1 MAFYDSYDY
10 HHYWKNR
17 EYENQAEII
26 ALRKLFQLIPQKKKK
41 NILDIG
47 AGFGRHTLLY
57 APLFKEAILL
67 EPSLK
72 LLQEAQKNLKSFSHL
87 VFKKGTAQKLPYP
100 KQSIDTILM
109 VRVAH
114 HFDNLSLVLQEI
126 SKVLAPNGTLIL
138 EFANKIHFKAKIKA
152 LISGNLKFFKDLTPV
167 DQRSRENIKER
178 SILFLN
184 HHPKTIEKNLRKN
197 NLKIIKKLSV
207 SNFRSPILK
216 KILPLNWLLFLEKIT
231 QPLLAPLNFGPSIF
245 ILAIPTP
252 SLP

>member
-47 AGFGRHTLLY
+47 AGFGRHTPLY
-57 APLFKEAILL
+57 APLFREAGLL

-72 LLQEAQKNLKSFSHL
+72 LLQKARKSLKSFSHL
-87 VFKKGTAQKLPYP
+87 TFKKGTAQKLPYP

-109 VRVAH
+109 VRVVH
-114 HFDNLSLVLQEI
+114 HLNNLSPALQEI
-126 SKVLAPNGTLIL
+126 SRVLTPSGTLIL

-152 LISGNLKFFKDLTPV
+152 LISGNSTFLNSLVPV
-167 DQRSRENIKER
+167 DQRSRKNIKEG
-178 SILFLN
+178 SIIFLN
-184 HHPKTIEKNLRKN
+184 HHPQAIEKSLREN

-216 KILPLNWLLFLEKIT
+216 KIIPLKWLLFLEEIT
-231 QPLLAPLNFGPSIF
+231 QSLLAPLNFGPSIF

-252 SLP
+252 FLP